1 MRTNVL
7 KRDWDITKISDFC
20 DGGSILLTLNLP
32 KDDGREAVVAEQ
44 PVASSTTISNDSP
57 EPMDIDNGTIMLN
70 PKTPKEAMTVIL
82 ISNFDQESKEC
93 LLTIIKMVDNLL
105 SKSDAKFRS
114 IRISNKSIEKKI
126 TSKIGGL
133 DLLLA
138 LGFEYDSSRK
148 VRFDFDN
155 SNNIADMDTEQ
166 SEMLVLRP
174 ENEDRELLVEA
185 RGQLCEVLTK
195 ELNAENIPSMPSA
208 KSNPT
213 VSTGNE
219 VKNTSFDPFRS
230 QSYNIQAAA
239 AGAPNSS
246 SMTPDGSS
254 GKSTTERKLEIL
266 QQKQQKLEQS
276 IQSLG
281 DRGITA
287 FLPGDTGS
295 IVVLNSP
302 GDIMLDSKG
311 DSSLLAGLAKKK
323 MDERKQLEEGGFRTK
338 SMRKFH
344 QFTINFPI
352 CSSVRS
358 NCFLGELEKMKKAK
372 VYSHAQ
378 LKIYFPDGARIEAK
392 FLPNETIE
400 SVKDVVLYTFSP
412 AYSTTQF
419 DLYIAPPRRILGNK
433 KTLTSEGLVPAAK
446 VHVSWKSGP
455 MQGSPGF
462 YLQPRFF
469 QSSTSTKIGT
479 PAFPDSIGLEDTHN
493 VQKNEMQSVQGGA
506 DDKVSKEEELIQR
519 MLGKRKGLGLGF
531 GKKKGLSVE
540 RGSEDITDKPESKN
554 KGSASKPKWF
564 KG

>member
-1 MRTNVL
+1 MVVKKKKPAPIPLKVLVKCSWSGARIPTPSTLSTSSTLSQVITSISSSLPPLITKPLGEWNEPQPFIVYMRTNVL

-195 ELNAENIPSMPSA
+195 ELNAENIPSVPSA

-338 SMRKFH
+338 SMR
-344 QFTINFPI
+344 
-352 CSSVRS
+352 
-358 NCFLGELEKMKKAK
+358 
-372 VYSHAQ
+372 
-378 LKIYFPDGARIEAK
+378 
-392 FLPNETIE
+392 
-400 SVKDVVLYTFSP
+400 
-412 AYSTTQF
+412 
-419 DLYIAPPRRILGNK
+419 
-433 KTLTSEGLVPAAK
+433 LVPAAK

-479 PAFPDSIGLEDTHN
+479 TAFPDSIGLEDTHN
-493 VQKNEMQSVQGGA
+493 VQKNGMQSVQGGA

-540 RGSEDITDKPESKN
+540 SGSEDITDKPESKN

>member
-1 MRTNVL
+1 
-7 KRDWDITKISDFC
+7 
-20 DGGSILLTLNLP
+20 
-32 KDDGREAVVAEQ
+32 
-44 PVASSTTISNDSP
+44 
-57 EPMDIDNGTIMLN
+57 
-70 PKTPKEAMTVIL
+70 
-82 ISNFDQESKEC
+82 
-93 LLTIIKMVDNLL
+93 MVDNLL

-344 QFTINFPI
+344 QFNTNFPI

-358 NCFLGELEKMKKAK
+358 NYFFRRVGKDEKGKGLQ
-372 VYSHAQ
+372 S
-378 LKIYFPDGARIEAK
+378 R
-392 FLPNETIE
+392 
-400 SVKDVVLYTFSP
+400 SVKDL
-412 AYSTTQF
+412 
-419 DLYIAPPRRILGNK
+419 
-433 KTLTSEGLVPAAK
+433 
-446 VHVSWKSGP
+446 
-455 MQGSPGF
+455 
-462 YLQPRFF
+462 
-469 QSSTSTKIGT
+469 
-479 PAFPDSIGLEDTHN
+479 
-493 VQKNEMQSVQGGA
+493 
-506 DDKVSKEEELIQR
+506 
-519 MLGKRKGLGLGF
+519 
-531 GKKKGLSVE
+531 LS
-540 RGSEDITDKPESKN
+540 R
-554 KGSASKPKWF
+554 WC
-564 KG
+564 